1 MVNSNYLERY
11 IISIETLGPLYI
23 GSGHEIGKKDWILN
37 RRDNT
42 AYIIDEIRL
51 FNYLRNNNL
60 LSSFEKFML
69 SNARGG
75 LFEWAKENRII
86 NDIIHQTSKYSLD
99 CENIVDVNKVRGIQT
114 FIKDGYGKPYIP
126 GSSIKGA
133 IRNVLLSQSIVK
145 DTNSND
151 EVISALR
158 KPDAGDNKNKLSGEA
173 NKLDKKYFRTLNREG
188 SKYGDAVND
197 IMSGIKIAD
206 SKPLSY
212 NNLTLCQKIDAKLDG
227 YAREP
232 KIPIFRECIKPETKI
247 EFNLTVDTALFKKD
261 ISYIENA
268 VENFLNNYNEEFL
281 LKFKEENPYY
291 GNVIYLGGGAGYHT
305 KTVTSSLLK
314 NEPDKVK
321 IIGNIINNTVSKNK
335 RNEHRHYDDYKLG
348 VSPHIV
354 KLTEYDGELVQMGP
368 CSIKISKL

>member
-1 MVNSNYLERY
+1 MINSNYLERY
-11 IISIETLGPLYI
+11 KITIETLGPLYI
-23 GSGHEIGKKDWILN
+23 GSGREIWKKDWILN

-42 AYIIDEIRL
+42 AYIIDEIKL

-75 LFEWAKENRII
+75 LFEWAKENKVI

-99 CENIVDVNKVRGIQT
+99 CENIVDVNTVKGIQT

-133 IRNVLLSQSIVK
+133 IRNVLLSQSIEK

-158 KPDAGDNKNKLSGEA
+158 KPDAGDNINKLIGEA
-173 NKLDKKYFRTLNREG
+173 DTIDKKYFRTLNREG
-188 SKYGDAVND
+188 SKDGDAVND
-197 IMSGIKIAD
+197 IMSGVKIAD
-206 SKPLSY
+206 SKPLSFS
-212 NNLTLCQKIDAKLDG
+212 NLTLCQKIDAKLDG
-227 YAREP
+227 DPSEL
-232 KIPIFRECIKPETKI
+232 PIFRECIKPETKI
-247 EFNLTVDTALFKKD
+247 EFNLTIDISLFKKS
-261 ISYIENA
+261 ISYIEEA

-314 NEPDKVK
+314 NERDKVK
-321 IIGNIINNTVSKNK
+321 IIGNIINNTVSKNMRDK
-335 RNEHRHYDDYKLG
+335 HRHYDDHKLG
-348 VSPHIV
+348 VSPHMV

-368 CSIKISKL
+368 CRIKMSKL

>member
-1 MVNSNYLERY
+1 MINSNYLERY
-11 IISIETLGPLYI
+11 IITIETLGPLYI

-42 AYIIDEIRL
+42 AYIIDEIKL

-60 LSSFEKFML
+60 LSSYEKFML

-86 NDIIHQTSKYSLD
+86 NDIIHQTAKYSLD

-133 IRNVLLSQSIVK
+133 IRNVLLSQSIEK

-151 EVISALR
+151 DVISALR

-173 NKLDKKYFRTLNREG
+173 DKLDKKYFRTLNREG
-188 SKYGDAVND
+188 SKYDDAVND
-197 IMSGIKIAD
+197 VMSGIKISD
-206 SKPLSY
+206 SKPLSF

-227 YAREP
+227 DP
-232 KIPIFRECIKPETKI
+232 GDGLPIFRECIKPETKI
-247 EFNLTVDTALFKKD
+247 EFNLTIDTALFKKE

-314 NEPDKVK
+314 NEVDKVK
-321 IIGNIINNTVSKNK
+321 IIGNIINNTVSNDK
-335 RNEHRHYDDYKLG
+335 RDEHRHYDDHKLG

-368 CSIKISKL
+368 CRIKISKL

>member
-1 MVNSNYLERY
+1 MANKNYLERY
-11 IISIETLGPLYI
+11 KIVIETLGPLHI

-42 AYIIDEIRL
+42 AYIIDEVKL
-51 FNYLRNNNL
+51 FTYLKNNNL
-60 LSSFEKFML
+60 LSSFEKYML
-69 SNARGG
+69 VSSKGG

-86 NDIIHQTSKYSLD
+86 NDIIHQTAKYSLD
-99 CENIVDVNKVRGIQT
+99 CENIAQVKTVKGIQT

-133 IRNVLLSQSIVK
+133 IRNILLSQSIEK
-145 DTNSND
+145 DTHSND
-151 EVISALR
+151 DIISALR
-158 KPDAGDNKNKLSGEA
+158 KPDAGDNKNKLSREA
-173 NKLDKKYFRTLNREG
+173 DKLDKKYFRTLSREG
-188 SKYGDAVND
+188 SKYDDAVND
-197 IMSGIKIAD
+197 VMSGIKISD
-206 SKPLSY
+206 SKPLSF

-227 YAREP
+227 DP
-232 KIPIFRECIKPETKI
+232 GDGLPIFRECIKPETKI
-247 EFNLTVDTALFKKD
+247 EFNLTIDTALFKKE

-268 VENFLNNYNEEFL
+268 AENFLNNYNEEFL
-281 LKFKEENPYY
+281 LKFKEEIPYY

-314 NEPDKVK
+314 NEVDKVK
-321 IIGNIINNTVSKNK
+321 IIGNIINNTVSNDK
-335 RNEHRHYDDYKLG
+335 RDEHRHYDDHKLG

-368 CSIKISKL
+368 CRIKISKL